1 MQLFAN
7 SSEMFMDDNDSQQ
20 VHYLSTNFTVVT
32 FSPRYYYYRLIV
44 EACFFGNFLKHNR
57 IINFTYGQ
65 FQSILQEALTL
76 FVSLS
81 HCFLCSKQLIS
92 AHLALAIS
100 QPPPASGIDILSAAV
115 VGALSVKENLI
126 QVGFKKNF
134 S

>member
-1 MQLFAN
+1 MTMIVSRYTSYLPIY
-7 SSEMFMDDNDSQQ
+7 SSR
-20 VHYLSTNFTVVT
+20 V
-32 FSPRYYYYRLIV
+32 LIAILLLLALNCGDV
-44 EACFFGNFLKHNR
+44 FLRNFLKHNR
-57 IINFTYGQ
+57 IINFTRDQ
-65 FQSILQEALTL
+65 FQSVLQEALTL

-126 QVGFKKNF
+126 QVGFNKINVNENCFF
-134 S
+134 SHKL